1 MFTDSRQRSA
11 GITASAI
18 VAILGS
24 LGTFLFAA
32 LMGLNAVVM
41 SGSPAA
47 APLPNQPAVP
57 PIALFV
63 AMAVLYCGLG
73 AWGIASAVGLLM
85 LKNWARRS
93 FLIFGGLLVFLSLCL
108 TAGSIVAAFV
118 VAPAAAPI
126 PADVPRGLLAG
137 VFLAFAVVGLIC
149 LGIAIWWLVYFNRP
163 AIKAAFIGEAAAP
176 IPNQF
181 PLTVT
186 IVAWLLIT
194 GSALTAADMF
204 LPHPLLIFGIVLRG
218 LPAGLALA
226 VLAAVGLTAG
236 IGMLKKHVDAYSLAL
251 GYFGFGVLN
260 VLSYLVVPGALTRM
274 QEVYRE
280 TQGNQTL
287 PAAAANSIM
296 AFAIFVGLLGT
307 SLLLVL
313 LIRARRPFIDACRS
327 DSE

>member
-18 VAILGS
+18 IAILGS
-24 LGTFLFAA
+24 LGAFLFAA
-32 LMGLNAVVM
+32 LMGLNAIVM
-41 SGSPAA
+41 SGSPVAA
-47 APLPNQPAVP
+47 SLPNQPPLP
-57 PIALFV
+57 PIVLFT

-93 FLIFGGLLVFLSLCL
+93 FVIFGGLLVFLSVCL
-108 TAGSIVAAFV
+108 TAGSMVAAFV
-118 VAPAAAPI
+118 VAPATAPI
-126 PADVPRGLLAG
+126 PADVPRGLIAG
-137 VFLAFAVVGLIC
+137 VFLAVAVLGLVC

-163 AIKAAFIGEAAAP
+163 AIKAAFMGEAAAQVP
-176 IPNQF
+176 HPF

-186 IVAWLLIT
+186 IIGWLLIT
-194 GSALTAADMF
+194 GSALTAVNMF
-204 LPHPLLIFGIVLRG
+204 SPYPLLIFGMVLRG

-226 VLAAVGLTAG
+226 LIAAVGLTAG
-236 IGMLKKHVDAYSLAL
+236 IGMLKKHVDAYSLAV

-296 AFAIFVGLLGT
+296 AFAIFVGLVGT
-307 SLLLVL
+307 SLLLLL